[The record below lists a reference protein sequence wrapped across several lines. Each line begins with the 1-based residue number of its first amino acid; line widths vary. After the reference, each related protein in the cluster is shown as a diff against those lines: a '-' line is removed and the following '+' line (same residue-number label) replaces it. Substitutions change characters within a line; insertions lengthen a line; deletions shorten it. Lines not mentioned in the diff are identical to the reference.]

1 MTELSPSDI
10 HALPEEALREKRVV
24 AFSSLMAAF
33 ALTAMKLVVGISTNS
48 LGILSEAAHS
58 ALDLVAAGI
67 TFWAVRIS
75 GKPADS
81 DHTYG
86 HGKFEN
92 LSALVETLLLL
103 ATCLWIVY
111 EATSRLLLGHS
122 EAVDANFWA
131 FAVIIVSIVVDVS
144 RSRALLRVARKHNS
158 QALEADALHFS
169 TDVWSSLVVLSG
181 LVGIRLA
188 DAGWTWM
195 RHADSVAA
203 LGVAL
208 IVIGV
213 SFRLGKKSV
222 ADLLD
227 AVPQGL
233 RREVETAVRGLPDI
247 NGVRRL
253 RLRQSGADSFADVT
267 VAVDHAMPFAQTH
280 EIADLVERRIRE
292 LLPRADVVVHVEP
305 EAPDD
310 EPLQTT
316 IRVLAARHGLG
327 AHGIRIYED
336 AGELSLELHLEVSE
350 TLNLSEA
357 HDQVTDFERQLR
369 ADVPEL
375 KRIVTHIEPTGSSVE
390 NRPALPLGGSQV
402 EAVLQE
408 FARQQVPPVTVHDV
422 SVQQTG
428 EELAVSCHCTLD
440 PGTTI
445 TDAHELTERMES
457 DLRARVDRIG
467 RVVIHVEPPHGT

>member
-1 MTELSPSDI
+1 MADHPHADV
-10 HALPEEALREKRVV
+10 HALPEEALREKHVV
-24 AFSSLMAAF
+24 ALSSLVAALV
-33 ALTAMKLVVGISTNS
+33 LTSTKLVVGISTNS

-75 GKPADS
+75 GKPADAE
-81 DHTYG
+81 HTYG

-92 LSALVETLLLL
+92 LSALAETLLLL
-103 ATCLWIVY
+103 VTCLWIVY
-111 EATSRLLLGHS
+111 EATGRLFFSRH

-131 FAVIIVSIVVDVS
+131 FAVIVVSIIVDVS
-144 RSRALLRVARKHNS
+144 RSRALMRVARKYNS

-169 TDVWSSLVVLSG
+169 TDVWSSLVVLFG
-181 LVGIRLA
+181 LVGVRLA
-188 DAGWTWM
+188 ASGWAWM
-195 RHADSVAA
+195 EHADSVAA

-208 IVIGV
+208 IVIVV

-233 RREVETAVRGLPDI
+233 RQEVESVLRETD
-247 NGVRRL
+247 GVARVKRL
-253 RLRQSGADSFADVT
+253 RLRQSGAAYFADLT
-267 VAVDHAMPFAQTH
+267 VAVDHATPFAQTH
-280 EIADLVERRIRE
+280 EIADRVESRIRNI
-292 LLPRADVVVHVEP
+292 LPNADVVVHVEP
-305 EAPDD
+305 ETPDE

-336 AGELSLELHLEVSE
+336 VADLTVELHLEVSDA
-350 TLNLSEA
+350 LKLAEA
-357 HDQVTDFERQLR
+357 HDQVTAFEQQLR
-369 ADVPEL
+369 SDFPEL
-375 KRIVTHIEPTGSSVE
+375 KRIVTHIEPTGDDAE
-390 NRPALPLGGSQV
+390 NRPALPVGKEEI
-402 EAVLQE
+402 EAVLRAFGREQS
-408 FARQQVPPVTVHDV
+408 PPVTVHDV
-422 SVQQTG
+422 SVQRTG

-457 DLRARVDRIG
+457 DLREKVAHIG

>member
-1 MTELSPSDI
+1 MTSHGHTDI

-24 AFSSLMAAF
+24 AFSSLVAAL

-48 LGILSEAAHS
+48 LGVLSEAAHS

-67 TFWAVRIS
+67 TLWAVRIS
-75 GKPADS
+75 GKPADAE
-81 DHTYG
+81 HTYG

-103 ATCLWIVY
+103 VTCLWIVY
-111 EATSRLLLGHS
+111 EATGRLFLGHH
-122 EAVDANFWA
+122 EHVNANIWA
-131 FAVIIVSIVVDVS
+131 FGVIIVSIVVDIS
-144 RSRALLRVARKHNS
+144 RSRALMRVAKKYNS

-169 TDVWSSLVVLSG
+169 TDVWSSLVVLFG
-181 LVGIRLA
+181 LVGVRMA

-195 RHADSVAA
+195 VHADSVAA

-213 SFRLGKKSV
+213 SFRLGRKSV

-233 RREVETAVRGLPDI
+233 RREVETLVAEVD
-247 NGVRRL
+247 GVDRVKRL
-253 RLRQSGADSFADVT
+253 RLRQSGADYFADLT

-280 EIADLVERRIRE
+280 EIADRIESRIRE
-292 LLPRADVVVHVEP
+292 LLPKADVVVHVEP
-305 EAPDD
+305 EARDD

-336 AGELSLELHLEVSE
+336 RDELSVELHLEVSDS
-350 TLNLSEA
+350 LNLSEA
-357 HDQVTDFERQLR
+357 HEQVTTFERQLR
-369 ADVPEL
+369 DNAPDL
-375 KRIVTHIEPTGSSVE
+375 KRIVTHIEPTGANVE
-390 NRPALPLGGSQV
+390 KRPALPIGEAEV
-402 EAVLQE
+402 ERVLKE
-408 FARQQVPPVTVHDV
+408 FGRKQTPPVMVHDV
-422 SVQQTG
+422 SAQKTG
-428 EELAVSCHCTLD
+428 DELAVSCHCTLD

-457 DLRARVDRIG
+457 DLREKVAQIG
-467 RVVIHVEPPHGT
+467 RVVIHVEPPHEA